1 VWSAVEVWNRL
12 WLTATEKGD
21 STIVDREVSYD
32 LGPTNDNCFIIV
44 LVLALVL
51 AVAYNADIG
60 IPNKLQ

>member
-1 VWSAVEVWNRL
+1 MRGRQWRCGL

-32 LGPTNDNCFIIV
+32 LGPTNDNCFVIV